1 MTFSLKET
9 TQYNEVTQTEHIEEG
24 FKINKIAFKN
34 KADGFINL
42 VVIYPFSLTYG
53 KHTDN
58 KSVFVWILS
67 KWGGG
72 EI

>member
-1 MTFSLKET
+1 MKNYFIETISGHVLFMTFSLKET

-42 VVIYPFSLTYG
+42 VVIYPFSLT
-53 KHTDN
+53 
-58 KSVFVWILS
+58 
-67 KWGGG
+67 
-72 EI
+72 